1 MRLLLRLLL
10 LLVFGSYLLNNHRLF
25 PGENPWPLY
34 SVGGRELLNRVPG
47 IAKDHS
53 QDASAQANLPPG
65 VLPRRELT
73 PGAADPRVTQNNIR
87 DTICR
92 PGYTATVR
100 PAFKYTNAMKHRLV
114 RVYGVSG
121 SINDYELDH
130 LIPLE
135 LGGCPTCERNLW
147 PEPRNVFPGASEK
160 DEVESYLH
168 DQVCSGA
175 IPLAQAQ
182 GEIAAN
188 WYAVY
193 EKIRRRRLGQQRQ
206 AEQ

>member
-10 LLVFGSYLLNNHRLF
+10 LLVLGSYLLSHHRLF
-25 PGENPWPLY
+25 PRENPWPLY

-47 IAKDHS
+47 IAKDRS
-53 QDASAQANLPPG
+53 QDTSAQANLPPG
-65 VLPRRELT
+65 VLPRHELT
-73 PGAADPRVTQNNIR
+73 PGAVDPRVTQSNIR

-100 PAFKYTNAMKHRLV
+100 PSFKYTNAMKHRLM
-114 RVYGVSG
+114 RIYGVTG
-121 SINDYELDH
+121 SIHDYELDH
-130 LIPLE
+130 LIPLG
-135 LGGCPTCERNLW
+135 LGGCPDCEANLW

-160 DEVESYLH
+160 DEVEAYLH
-168 DQVCSGA
+168 HQVCAGA
-175 IPLAQAQ
+175 MPLAQAQ
-182 GEIAAN
+182 EEIAAN

-193 EKIRRRRLGQQRQ
+193 EKIHRRRLGQQRQ

>member
-10 LLVFGSYLLNNHRLF
+10 LLALGSYVFSRYGFFLR
-25 PGENPWPLY
+25 ENLWHASSAEKREFLY
-34 SVGGRELLNRVPG
+34 RPPG
-47 IAKDHS
+47 IAKDQS
-53 QDASAQANLPPG
+53 QSAHTDLPPG
-65 VLPRRELT
+65 VLPRHDLT
-73 PGAADPRVTQNNIR
+73 PGAIDPRVTQSNIKN
-87 DTICR
+87 TICR
-92 PGYTATVR
+92 RGYTKSVR
-100 PAFKYTNAMKHRLV
+100 PSFEYTNAMKHRLI
-114 RVYGVSG
+114 RVYGVKG
-121 SINDYELDH
+121 SIHDYELDH

-135 LGGCPTCERNLW
+135 LGGCPNCERNLW
-147 PEPRNVFPGASEK
+147 PEPRNVFPGANEK

-168 DQVCSGA
+168 DRVCSGA

-193 EKIRRRRLGQQRQ
+193 EKIHRRRLGQQRQ